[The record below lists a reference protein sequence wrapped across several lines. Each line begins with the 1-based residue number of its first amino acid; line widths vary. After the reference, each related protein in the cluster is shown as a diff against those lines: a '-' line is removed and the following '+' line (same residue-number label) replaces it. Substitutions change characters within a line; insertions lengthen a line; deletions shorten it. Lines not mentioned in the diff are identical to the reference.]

1 MCMVMR
7 IASQGKSLNVRSFH
21 STKQSTKQR
30 TKQSTKQ
37 GTSSPHSGDAP
48 MCDVIKL

>member
-21 STKQSTKQR
+21 STKQR

-37 GTSSPHSGDAP
+37 GTSSPHGGDAP

>member
-7 IASQGKSLNVRSFH
+7 IASQGKSLNVRSV
-21 STKQSTKQR
+21 QR

-37 GTSSPHSGDAP
+37 STKEGTKQGTSSPHGRDAP

>member
-7 IASQGKSLNVRSFH
+7 ISTQGKSLNVRSVQR
-21 STKQSTKQR
+21 TKQS

-37 GTSSPHSGDAP
+37 GTSSPHGGDAP